1 MEYKIINRLFQ
12 YFYYKDIKHTRFEKE
27 IGLSNGY
34 LNTQLKR
41 NADLGESIIKK
52 IIDNCLDI
60 NESWLLTGRGAMLK
74 FQEEPPLIN
83 ESRGDLITIPIVDVS
98 AAAGHGFFNPDY
110 TDRVGEITIPA
121 QMLSKKSGNYYCG
134 HVSGESMEPT
144 LLNKDYIIFKYI
156 SPEEWMHIPNDSIC
170 FLVDQSGI
178 SYVKRIVNRLS
189 SKGYLLCLSDNI
201 DKINY
206 GDFSLYE
213 DNISNIYLVEWKF
226 SNNFSNPSN
235 ISSVINEYYY
245 SRLQVL
251 EGRVEILEKK
261 SNST

>member
-1 MEYKIINRLFQ
+1 MTVKER
-12 YFYYKDIKHTRFEKE
+12 IKTYAKCIGITITEFEE
-27 IGLSNGY
+27 SIFVSNGY
-34 LNTQLKR
+34 VNSISKSIGIDKISLILEKYPNLNLV
-41 NADLGESIIKK
+41 
-52 IIDNCLDI
+52 
-60 NESWLLTGRGAMLK
+60 WLLTGRGAMLK
-74 FQEEPPLIN
+74 SQEEPLIN
-83 ESRGDLITIPIVDVS
+83 ESRDDDLITIPIVDVA

-110 TDRVGEITIPA
+110 TERGGEITIPA

-156 SPEEWMHIPNDSIC
+156 SPEEWMYITNDSIC
-170 FLVDQSGI
+170 FLVDRSGI

-213 DNISNIYLVEWKF
+213 DDISNIYLVEWKF